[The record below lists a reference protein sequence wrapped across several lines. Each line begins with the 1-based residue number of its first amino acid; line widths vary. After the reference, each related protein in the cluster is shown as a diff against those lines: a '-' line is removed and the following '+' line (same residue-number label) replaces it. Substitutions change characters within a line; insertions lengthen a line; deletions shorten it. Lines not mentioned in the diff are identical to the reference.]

1 MNSSFF
7 FGISTIVYLL
17 AMIVYIAYLA
27 FRKNPIG
34 LVATAATIAGFVLQ
48 TIAFGL
54 RWKEFADIGQM
65 GFLRAVPLTN
75 LYESLVFFVW
85 LIILGYL
92 IIEWRYSN
100 RLFGAFVTPIAG
112 ILLAFI
118 SIGGVS
124 TQIQPLVPALQ
135 SNWLLAHVTMSFISY
150 AAFAI
155 SFATAI
161 MCLILNTENRRQFVY
176 IFWTST
182 CALFITALIAMGVD
196 FLTMKVS
203 ARSSQAF
210 IQNYLFKATF
220 RNESGMVVL
229 ASILLLTGITFLM
242 WRFGYLL
249 RGLIESFS
257 ITAETLDDLTYRL
270 VAIGFPVFTIGGL
283 IFGAIW
289 ADQAWGRYWSWD
301 PKETWSLIIW
311 LVYAIYL
318 HTRQAFGWRSNR
330 TAVIAVV
337 GFAVTMFT
345 YLGVNLLLGG
355 LHSYGAQ

>member
-7 FGISTIVYLL
+7 FGISTILYIL

-27 FRKNPIG
+27 FRKKPVGI
-34 LVATAATIAGFVLQ
+34 VATSATIIGFVSQ

-75 LYESLVFFVW
+75 MYESLVFFVW

-92 IIEWRYSN
+92 IIEWRYKN
-100 RLFGAFVTPIAG
+100 RSFGAFVTPIAG

-155 SFATAI
+155 SFATSI
-161 MCLILNTENRRQFVY
+161 MYLILNTENRRQFGY

-182 CALFITALIAMGVD
+182 FAVFITALIAMGVD
-196 FLTMKVS
+196 LLTMKVS
-203 ARSSQAF
+203 ARSSQVF

-220 RNESGMVVL
+220 RNESGMVEVASVL
-229 ASILLLTGITFLM
+229 FLLGVIFLV

-249 RGLIESFS
+249 KGLIASFS
-257 ITAETLDDLTYRL
+257 INADLLDDLTYRL
-270 VAIGFPVFTIGGL
+270 IAIGFPVFTIGGL

-311 LVYAIYL
+311 FVYAFYL
-318 HTRQAFGWRSNR
+318 HARQMLGWRGNR

-345 YLGVNLLLGG
+345 YLGVNLLLSG